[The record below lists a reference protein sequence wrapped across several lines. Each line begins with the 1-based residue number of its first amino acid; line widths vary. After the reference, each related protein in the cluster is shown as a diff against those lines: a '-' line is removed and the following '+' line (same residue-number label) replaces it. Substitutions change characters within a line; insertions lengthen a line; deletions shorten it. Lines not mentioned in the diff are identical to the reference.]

1 MKFIEKI
8 LMASEDVKSYLVS
21 GVCKDK
27 ELADGSLVEI
37 GDLIDHEVYK
47 GLKDMNTREIKPYAG
62 TGRVGIVDYVGV
74 SKGEI
79 MGVIYSEGVKTCGL
93 PCPAGAHT
101 RVRCP
106 KLGDEFYLGEDNFES
121 APVADT
127 DGKGGLGY
135 AVAGSDG
142 QWAPATAP
150 AADKLCVRVE
160 FNKDKIIGVKNEG
173 KKFYCT
179 VIHE

>member
-79 MGVIYSEGVKTCGL
+79 MGVVYSEGVKTCGL

-121 APVADT
+121 TPTVGQFAI
-127 DGKGGLGY
+127 
-135 AVAGSDG
+135 AGSDG
-142 QWAPATAP
+142 QWAPAAV
-150 AADKLCVRVE
+150 AANDKLCVKVE
-160 FNKDKIIGVKNEG
+160 FGKDKIIGVKNEG

>member
-21 GVCKDK
+21 GVCEDK

-37 GDLIDHEVYK
+37 GDLVDHEVYK

-62 TGRVGIVDYVGV
+62 EGRIGIVDYVGV

-79 MGVIYSEGVKTCGL
+79 MGVVYSEGIKTCGI

-106 KLGDEFYLGEDNFES
+106 KLGDEFFLGEDNFES
-121 APVADT
+121 APTA
-127 DGKGGLGY
+127 GQY

-142 QWAPATAP
+142 MWAAAAAPAT
-150 AADKLCVRVE
+150 DKFCVKIE
-160 FNKDKIIGVKNEG
+160 FAKDKIIGVKNEG